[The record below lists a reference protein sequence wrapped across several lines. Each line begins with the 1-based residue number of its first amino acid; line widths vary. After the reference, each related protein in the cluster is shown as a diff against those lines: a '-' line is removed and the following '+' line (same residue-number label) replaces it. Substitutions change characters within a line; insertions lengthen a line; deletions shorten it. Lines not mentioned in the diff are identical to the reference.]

1 MPRRTKKRSTEVST
15 EKLDRGFFAQ
25 VPLQLLNDDRE
36 GITSYTLAVYAAI
49 QSYTTFGKTTGAHP
63 NTEQV
68 ATRAH
73 CSEAT
78 VERERNRLKELGYV
92 TWISGSFKL
101 RKGNEY
107 TLLFPSHRG
116 EHSDL
121 FPSHRGEHSE
131 IVSLPQRG
139 YVPPTEGI
147 TSLPQREHRES
158 VTENQNREGK
168 SARKCSHPDTAC
180 CPNCLTPTVVSKPS
194 SPSSPKSSPKSESP
208 DEEDF

>member
-1 MPRRTKKRSTEVST
+1 MPRRTKKRSTDVST

-25 VPLQLLNDDRE
+25 VPLQLLNDERE

-63 NTEQV
+63 NTEQL

-73 CSEAT
+73 CSAAT

-92 TWISGSFKL
+92 TWFPGSFKL
-101 RKGNEY
+101 RRGNEY

-116 EHSDL
+116 DHDTL

-147 TSLPQREHRES
+147 TSLPQREHREPG
-158 VTENQNREGK
+158 TENQNREGK
-168 SARKCSHPDTAC
+168 SAKKCSHPDTAC
-180 CPNCLTPTVVSKPS
+180 CRYCLTPTVVSRPEPKPAS
-194 SPSSPKSSPKSESP
+194 QESA
-208 DEEDF
+208 DDF